1 MNIKLTGSEP
11 KGSGKFLYVVVSRGS
26 DNYRGLWLANTDE
39 ELKENLIVDRMNPD
53 EYDEDYT
60 YEEDR
65 ENAEESVDYDLYWEK
80 IGEVE

>member
-26 DNYRGLWLANTDE
+26 D
-39 ELKENLIVDRMNPD
+39 
-53 EYDEDYT
+53 
-60 YEEDR
+60 
-65 ENAEESVDYDLYWEK
+65 LYWEK